1 MENENETKPGETV
14 AEFNDSWKGRGTLGN
29 LVTELDRQR
38 ASRIDFVADVRHL
51 RVEMNG
57 GVKLIPTT
65 GQALEWMPDGPMMFL
80 RSAYAQLAE
89 KCSPSVPIK
98 FFEKMLEDRP
108 GRLAELINGLHADD
122 PQKRFVRALDNKV
135 RAWLSNSYRVIEN
148 HDIAYTCMDEA
159 RKKNAQVLEASLSDK
174 RMRIKFTTQAVWDK
188 IDITQRSGPQGGWFA
203 GAIGNRE
210 LIGKTI
216 LGAQIREEL
225 PGGPG
230 TIHPVVTVLNSETG
244 HGGFHVRLG
253 ILMGVCFNVATLET
267 IVSRVHLGD
276 RLEEGI
282 FSRETISAESKAIM
296 LKARDAV
303 RAAFDQDKFAA
314 IVAKAKASQTDKIEM
329 PMAAVDNVIAGG
341 MVNEEQRDALLTYF
355 LKDYDSTRFGLA
367 QAVSRVAQDLDD
379 PDDAGEL
386 ENAAGKIISDP
397 ATILG

>member
-1 MENENETKPGETV
+1 MENENEKIGAEV
-14 AEFNDSWKGRGTLGN
+14 AEFNDSWKGRGTLAN

-38 ASRIDFVADVRHL
+38 AARIDFVADVRHL
-51 RVEMNG
+51 KVEMNG

-108 GRLAELINGLHADD
+108 ERLADLINGLHADD
-122 PQKRFVRALDNKV
+122 PQKRFVRALDNQV

-148 HDIAYTCMDEA
+148 HDIAFTCMDEA

-174 RMRIKFTTQAVWDK
+174 RMRIKFTTQEVWDK
-188 IDITQRSGPQGGWFA
+188 IDVTQRSGPQGKWFA

-216 LGAQIREEL
+216 LGATIREEL

-303 RAAFDQDKFAA
+303 RAAFDQDKFAG
-314 IVAKAKASQTDKIEM
+314 IVAKAKASQTDVIEM

-355 LKDYDSTRFGLA
+355 LKDYDATRFGLA
-367 QAVSRVAQDLDD
+367 QAVSRVAQDLAD
-379 PDDAGEL
+379 PDEAGDL